1 MGIDIA
7 RFGQGFPVRGKPQRS
22 GCRDVTKTQFFKE
35 FFGAWEAAPLPR
47 QTTDDR
53 GLVPSALTR
62 APASLGGKINIS
74 SNGKK
79 SSSASAI
86 IDENG
91 KPLLVYHGTTARP
104 RFDTFRRGDI
114 GYHFGTKEQASNR
127 VSEEDWNNID
137 GYTMT

>member
-1 MGIDIA
+1 MGIDVA

-62 APASLGGKINIS
+62 APASQRGYINIHQS
-74 SNGKK
+74 GEKSNDVSKIVDG
-79 SSSASAI
+79 
-86 IDENG
+86 NG

-104 RFDTFRRGDI
+104 
-114 GYHFGTKEQASNR
+114 ASTSFVAATSGITSGQRNR
-127 VSEEDWNNID
+127 QV
-137 GYTMT
+137 TV